1 MTSISGHLDDEARK
15 KARLKLLIA
24 GAVVTA
30 VTAGASAAATHVLDK
45 PAPIPT
51 ERCYGVV
58 AAGQNDCLT
67 VANSCAG
74 TATQEKAVDTFIDV
88 PMGLC
93 KKISGGMREPPLN
106 Q

>member
-1 MTSISGHLDDEARK
+1 MKSISGHLEDEARK
-15 KARLKLLIA
+15 KARLKMIIA
-24 GAVVTA
+24 GAVA
-30 VTAGASAAATHVLDK
+30 SIATAGAGAAVTHVIDK
-45 PAPIPT
+45 PAPVPS

-74 TATQEKAVDTFIDV
+74 TATQGGLVDTFIDV

-93 KKISGGMREPPLN
+93 KKISGGKTEPPL
-106 Q
+106 

>member
-1 MTSISGHLDDEARK
+1 MKSISGHLENDARK
-15 KARLKLLIA
+15 KTRLKLIIA
-24 GAVVTA
+24 GAVATVI
-30 VTAGASAAATHVLDK
+30 TAGASGAATHVLDK
-45 PAPIPT
+45 PAPTPT

-58 AAGQNDCLT
+58 AMGQNDCQT

-74 TATQEKAVDTFIDV
+74 TATEDKAVDTFIDV
-88 PMGLC
+88 PTGLC